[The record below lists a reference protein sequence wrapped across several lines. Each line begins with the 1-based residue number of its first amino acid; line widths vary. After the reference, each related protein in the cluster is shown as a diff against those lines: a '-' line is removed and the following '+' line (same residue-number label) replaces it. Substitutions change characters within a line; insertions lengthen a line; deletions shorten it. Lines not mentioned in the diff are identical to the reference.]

1 MRITRILA
9 GALSAALIGLV
20 PVTLAAPAQA
30 ADNATVTTIGASRT
44 LIEYKGDYKPYLE
57 ASVKT
62 TGGSSVYYGTVD
74 LQASEAGAAWKT
86 IRSVTASGYISFSDV
101 VPQKNTKYRAVYKGG
116 SSSYDTYQASSSGD
130 LAIKVARK
138 IRLRGNDRTF
148 VVKGKVTPKYA
159 KKKVVIKVSKKEKRG
174 FKKFKVVKTNRKGV
188 LRVKLPKRR
197 GTFYYRFITKG
208 DKAYVSATYQI
219 RATVY

>member
-30 ADNATVTTIGASRT
+30 AESTVATLTASYK
-44 LIEYKGDYKPYLE
+44 LIEYKGAYTPSLRADI
-57 ASVKT
+57 T
-62 TGGSSVYYGTVD
+62 TTSGGYVPSGGTVS
-74 LQASEAGAAWKT
+74 LQASVAGGSWTTVRSEAWD
-86 IRSVTASGYISFSDV
+86 GYFGISDV
-101 VPQKNTKYRAVYKGG
+101 VPTKNTVYRVSFSG
-116 SSSYDTYQASSSGD
+116 SDSYSASTSSN

-174 FKKFKVVKTNRKGV
+174 FKKFKVIKTNRKGV